1 MDKTILECIEEM
13 YEKGEIGAMNRD
25 NLLCA
30 LDDYKKAYNK
40 LITSDTRFLVGEEVY
55 TNIDKF
61 NLKDKSPIIKIKIE
75 CIYWDE
81 KQSKYIY
88 NYKYTEDE
96 LYESA
101 DELYEALVLEYKNEY
116 NAKCRSAKEKLKK
129 LEGGDIDA

>member
-1 MDKTILECIEEM
+1 MDKTILECIEAM
-13 YEKGEIGAMNRD
+13 FDKGEIMAMNRD
-25 NLLCA
+25 NLLIA

-40 LITSDTRFLVGEEVY
+40 LAKSDTKYLVGEEVY

-75 CIYWDE
+75 CIYFDE
-81 KQSKYIY
+81 KQDKYIY

-96 LYESA
+96 LYETA

-116 NAKCRSAKEKLKK
+116 NAKCKSAREKIKE

>member
-13 YEKGEIGAMNRD
+13 YEQGKIMAVNRD

-40 LITSDTRFLVGEEVY
+40 LAKSDTRYLVGEEVY
-55 TNIDKF
+55 TAVDKF
-61 NLKDKSPIIKIKIE
+61 NLKVKSPINKIKIE

-81 KQSKYIY
+81 KQNKYIY
-88 NYKYTEDE
+88 NFKYTEDE

-116 NAKCRSAKEKLKK
+116 NAKCKAAKEKIKE

>member
-1 MDKTILECIEEM
+1 MNKTILECIEAM
-13 YEKGEIGAMNRD
+13 YDKGEIMAMNRD

-40 LITSDTRFLVGEEVY
+40 LAKSDTRFLVGEEVY
-55 TNIDKF
+55 TAIDKF
-61 NLKDKSPIIKIKIE
+61 NLKSSLPINKIKIE

-81 KQSKYIY
+81 KQQKYIY

-96 LYESA
+96 LYETA
-101 DELYEALVLEYKNEY
+101 DEIYEALVLKYKNEY
-116 NAKCRSAKEKLKK
+116 NAKCKAAKNKLIE